1 MDAFQKGKARKRRD
15 ARNSARRCP
24 IVGALRARAE
34 RGDNV
39 VNAPSGDLIDLSL
52 AQSALRKQRSGY
64 TLESTSMATHQ
75 HPGDGPE
82 ARFQF
87 GQFDC
92 RLKKETDMSAASH
105 STASFKF
112 IRK

>member
-1 MDAFQKGKARKRRD
+1 MMLAIARGG
-15 ARNSARRCP
+15 ARLSVHCEH
-24 IVGALRARAE
+24 E
-34 RGDNV
+34 RSVGDNV
-39 VNAPSGDLIDLSL
+39 VNGPTGDSIDLSL
-52 AQSALRKQRSGY
+52 AQSALRKQRLGY
-64 TLESTSMATHQ
+64 TLDSTSMATHQ

-105 STASFKF
+105 STANFKF